1 MSLLRYL
8 LTPGQQSTPLKGKLD
23 SVMARLDRLCLQY
36 DDDGIWDEGWHEQRA
51 KLFRWVFGIS
61 YNLPLRSSSAST
73 LRPIGDTGNMLYNRM
88 NTEGYKESQDDI
100 QAVSEIAEDI
110 RGAILDYQVCS
121 DRPYATEVQ
130 LKLGRFDR

>member
-1 MSLLRYL
+1 ML
-8 LTPGQQSTPLKGKLD
+8 GQKSTRLKEKLG
-23 SVMARLDRLCLQY
+23 SVMKRLDRLRLQ
-36 DDDGIWDEGWHEQRA
+36 DNGDGLWDENWQEQRA
-51 KLFRWVFGIS
+51 KLFKWVFGIS

-73 LRPIGDTGNMLYNRM
+73 LRLIGDTGNMLYNRM